1 MSTDARAIVNKYLQ
15 YLEDESSIRD
25 EKAIAAAE
33 ARVDD
38 APTAADRL
46 IALSE
51 LERLREGDPSEL
63 IAEFV
68 RVARQWGRE
77 NNVTLGAWKALNVP
91 DEVLAQA
98 RITGYGQAAP
108 SMGTRR
114 TRVSA
119 EAVKA
124 AIPSGE
130 FTVSELADASGATAA
145 TVRNVIGEML
155 SSKELKEVGERP
167 SERGRAAKLYARA

>member
-1 MSTDARAIVNKYLQ
+1 MSTDARTIVNQYLQ

-38 APTAADRL
+38 ATTAADKL

-51 LERLREGDPSEL
+51 LERLQEGDPSEL

-77 NNVTLGAWKALNVP
+77 NNVTVGAWKALNVP
-91 DEVLAQA
+91 DDVLAQA

-108 SMGTRR
+108 STTRR

-119 EAVKA
+119 ETVKA
-124 AIPSGE
+124 SIPSGE

-167 SERGRAAKLYARA
+167 GDRGRAAKLYAKA

>member
-1 MSTDARAIVNKYLQ
+1 MTTDARAIVNKYLQ

-38 APTAADRL
+38 APTAADKL

-51 LERLREGDPSEL
+51 LERLRDGDPSEL

-68 RVARQWGRE
+68 SVARQWGRE

-91 DEVLAQA
+91 DDVLAQA

-108 SMGTRR
+108 STTRR

-119 EAVKA
+119 ETVKA
-124 AIPSGE
+124 AIPDGE

-145 TVRNVIGEML
+145 TARNVVGELL
-155 SSKELKEVGERP
+155 SSKELVEVGERP
-167 SERGRAAKLYARA
+167 SERGRAAKLYAKA